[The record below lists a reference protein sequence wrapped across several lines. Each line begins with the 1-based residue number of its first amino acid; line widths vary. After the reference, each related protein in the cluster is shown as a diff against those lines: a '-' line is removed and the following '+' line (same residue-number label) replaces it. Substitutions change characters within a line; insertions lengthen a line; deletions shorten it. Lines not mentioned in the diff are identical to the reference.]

1 MLRIAGV
8 LTLLISLYV
17 TLPLADKNA
26 LGFSNLI
33 DVANRQGFFGI
44 LTLGVAV
51 LIVTGA
57 IDLSIGSVAGLAAIT
72 FGLLMWEGVP
82 PIFAVGIVLLGG
94 MLVGLAHGL
103 LVTRMKLQA
112 FLVTLCGLFIYRG
125 IARYISKRTVGLS
138 EIQKENPSMT
148 ESIDFLRYVLI
159 GKDESSALVFPA
171 QLLVMLILAVILGLI
186 LHKSVI
192 GRYWYAIG
200 YNESAARY
208 SGIATDRYRILA
220 FVISS
225 TLASLGGI
233 LMLLDIRTADPNTA
247 GTNWELFA
255 ITGAVLGG
263 CSLRGGEGTAIGIV
277 IGAAVLPLLQNAMSF
292 WKINGK
298 EIPDSVIPVVIGL
311 TLLLGTIVDEFFRR
325 RSALRK

>member
-8 LTLLISLYV
+8 LILLVTLYV
-17 TLPLADKNA
+17 TLRLADENA
-26 LGFSNLI
+26 FGSRNLI
-33 DVANRQGFFGI
+33 DVANRQGFYGV

-72 FGLLMWEGVP
+72 FGLLMGEGVR
-82 PIFAVGIVLLGG
+82 PIPAAGIVLLGG

-103 LVTRMKLQA
+103 LVTRLKLQA

-125 IARYISKRTVGLS
+125 IARYISKRPVGLS
-138 EIQKENPSMT
+138 DIQQENPSMT
-148 ESIDFLRYVLI
+148 DSIDWLRWVLI
-159 GKDESSALVFPA
+159 GKDENSALLFPA
-171 QLLVMLILAVILGLI
+171 QLFVMIMLAVAIGFI

-208 SGIATDRYRILA
+208 SGIATDRYRVLA

-233 LMLLDIRTADPNTA
+233 LMLLDVRTADPNTA

-263 CSLRGGEGTAIGIV
+263 CSLKGGEGTAIGILL
-277 IGAAVLPLLQNAMSF
+277 GAAVLPLLQNAMSF
-292 WKINGK
+292 VEINGK

-325 RSALRK
+325 RAAVRK